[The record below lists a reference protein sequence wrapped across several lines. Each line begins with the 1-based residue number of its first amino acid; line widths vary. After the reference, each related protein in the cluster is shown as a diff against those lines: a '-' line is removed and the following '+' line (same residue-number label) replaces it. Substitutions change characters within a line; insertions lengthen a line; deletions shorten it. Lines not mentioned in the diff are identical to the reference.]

1 MPLDQNQNQ
10 DKTSALPASP
20 QTLQEVSEQRLKK
33 QALEGQKIAEGGAS
47 EPQSPPEIKP
57 EFEQLS
63 ERKAITSPP
72 PSPEEAQAAPAEH
85 PLVTIQREKARRALE
100 EQNAAVEKLEM
111 AREAVQGTQEEIEK
125 ESEKTAA
132 KAELSAERIEK
143 GRPQGVEAARQ
154 TQTAAGKAEEAAKDL
169 KQEAREAVAEQKEVA
184 GAEKKAQVEVQKFKQ
199 LQRLDPYA
207 QKDALSQGRG
217 EKKAA

>member
-1 MPLDQNQNQ
+1 MPLNQNQNQ
-10 DKTSALPASP
+10 DKTSALPAPP
-20 QTLQEVSEQRLKK
+20 QTLQEVNEQRLKK
-33 QALEGQKIAEGGAS
+33 QALEGQKIAEEGAL

-57 EFEQLS
+57 EQLS
-63 ERKAITSPP
+63 EKKEMTSSL
-72 PSPEEAQAAPAEH
+72 PSPEEAQATPTEH

-100 EQNAAVEKLEM
+100 EQNAAAEKLEM
-111 AREAVQGTQEEIEK
+111 AREAVKGTQEEIEK

-169 KQEAREAVAEQKEVA
+169 TQEAREAVADQKEA
-184 GAEKKAQVEVQKFKQ
+184 ISAEKKAQVEVRRFKQ

-207 QKDALSQGRG
+207 QKDALSQGRE